1 MKTLTLQDET
11 WKELNVMKYAMG
23 VETLDDLITKLI
35 LNYKTQLEKEE

>member
-11 WKELNVMKYAMG
+11 WKDLNLMKYAIG

-35 LNYKTQLEKEE
+35 LNYKTQLKKEE